1 MDKKNKHNLLVA
13 LFLLLVGSIA
23 VSCSKDDDA
32 TTDNTSN
39 FAPISSKEALKIQ
52 KSLLGKYRSNVYIYN
67 PSTKKNYYSNSKL
80 DLDTLTIY
88 DERRFYYGDLSLSR
102 NTYLQLHDLE
112 KNRMKGTMTKI
123 SSQPDEKISLGLEGI
138 RFTSRNRQD
147 SCIYRFEVSRGV
159 VDYRG
164 PSLKTTVMSSLMTY
178 FNGYGY
184 YNVKTSKLKI
194 YLLPYNSYAIPY
206 YDTFQSVRLPLTG
219 RYLVYELTKV
229 Q

>member
-1 MDKKNKHNLLVA
+1 MDKKNKYNLLVA

-39 FAPISSKEALKIQ
+39 FAPISSEEALKIQ
-52 KSLLGKYRSNVYIYN
+52 NSLPGTYKGNVYIYD

-88 DERRFYYGDLSLSR
+88 GTREFYYGNLALSR
-102 NTYLQLHDLE
+102 NTYLQLHNIE
-112 KNRMKGTMTKI
+112 KNGIKNTITKI
-123 SSQPDEKISLGLEGI
+123 STQPDEKISLGLDGI
-138 RFTSRNRQD
+138 RFTSRNQQD
-147 SCIYRFEVSRGV
+147 SCVYRFEVSRGV
-159 VDYRG
+159 VDFSG

-184 YNVKTSKLKI
+184 YNIKTSKFKI
-194 YLLPYNSYAIPY
+194 YLLPYNSYMEPY
-206 YDTFQSVRLPLTG
+206 FDTFQSLRIPLAG

>member
-1 MDKKNKHNLLVA
+1 MDKKNKYNLLVA
-13 LFLLLVGSIA
+13 LFLLLVDSIA

-32 TTDNTSN
+32 TTNNTSN
-39 FAPISSKEALKIQ
+39 FAPISSEEALKIQ
-52 KSLLGKYRSNVYIYN
+52 RSLRGKYRSNVYIYD
-67 PSTKKNYYSNSKL
+67 PTTKKKYYSNSRF
-80 DLDTLTIY
+80 DLDSIIIGNKKI
-88 DERRFYYGDLSLSR
+88 EYYALLNLSR

-138 RFTSRNRQD
+138 RLTSLNRQD

-164 PSLKTTVMSSLMTY
+164 PSLKTTLMSCLMTY

-184 YNVKTSKLKI
+184 YNVKTSKFKI
-194 YLLPYNSYAIPY
+194 YLRPYNSYMEPY
-206 YDTFQSVRLPLTG
+206 FETFQSLRIPLTG
-219 RYLVYELTKV
+219 NYLVYELTKV

>member
-52 KSLLGKYRSNVYIYN
+52 KSLLGKSRSNVYIYN
-67 PSTKKNYYSNSKL
+67 LSTKKNYYSNSKL

-194 YLLPYNSYAIPY
+194 YLLPYNSYMEPY
-206 YDTFQSVRLPLTG
+206 FDTFQSLRIPLTG
-219 RYLVYELTKV
+219 NYLVCELTRI

>member
-1 MDKKNKHNLLVA
+1 MDKKNKYNLLVA
-13 LFLLLVGSIA
+13 LFLLLVGSFA

-32 TTDNTSN
+32 TTDITST

-52 KSLLGKYRSNVYIYN
+52 KSLRGKYRSNVYIYD
-67 PSTKKNYYSNSKL
+67 PSTKKNYYSNSSF

-88 DERRFYYGDLSLSR
+88 DTRRFYYGNLTLSR
-102 NTYLQLHDLE
+102 NTYLQLHDIE
-112 KNRMKGTMTKI
+112 KNGIKATITEI
-123 SSQPDEKISLGLEGI
+123 STQPDEKITLGLEGI

-147 SCIYRFEVSRGV
+147 SCVYRFEVSRGV
-159 VDYRG
+159 VDFSG

-194 YLLPYNSYAIPY
+194 YLLPYNAYMESYFN
-206 YDTFQSVRLPLTG
+206 TFQSLRLPLTG
-219 RYLVYELTKV
+219 RYLVCELTKI

>member
-1 MDKKNKHNLLVA
+1 MDKKNKYNLLVA

-194 YLLPYNSYAIPY
+194 YLLPYNSYMEPY
-206 YDTFQSVRLPLTG
+206 FDTFQSLRIPLTG
-219 RYLVYELTKV
+219 NYLVCELTRI

>member
-1 MDKKNKHNLLVA
+1 MDKKNKYNLLVA

-39 FAPISSKEALKIQ
+39 FAPISSEEALKIQ
-52 KSLLGKYRSNVYIYN
+52 RSLRGKYRSNVYIYD
-67 PSTKKNYYSNSKL
+67 PTTKKKYYSNSRF
-80 DLDTLTIY
+80 DLDSIII
-88 DERRFYYGDLSLSR
+88 DHKDINYYALLNLSR

-138 RFTSRNRQD
+138 RLTSLNRQD

-164 PSLKTTVMSSLMTY
+164 PSLKTTIMSCLMTY

-184 YNVKTSKLKI
+184 YNVKTSKFKI
-194 YLLPYNSYAIPY
+194 YLRPYNSYMEPY
-206 YDTFQSVRLPLTG
+206 FETFQSLRIPLTG

>member
-194 YLLPYNSYAIPY
+194 YLLPYNSYMEPY
-206 YDTFQSVRLPLTG
+206 FDTFQNLRIPLTG
-219 RYLVYELTKV
+219 NYLVCELTRI

>member
-13 LFLLLVGSIA
+13 LFLLLVGSLA

-52 KSLLGKYRSNVYIYN
+52 KSLLGKYRSNVYIYD
-67 PSTKKNYYSNSKL
+67 PSTKKNYYSNSSF

-88 DERRFYYGDLSLSR
+88 DTRRFYYGNLTLSR
-102 NTYLQLHDLE
+102 NTYLQLHDIE
-112 KNRMKGTMTKI
+112 KNGIKATITEI
-123 SSQPDEKISLGLEGI
+123 STQPDEKITLGLEGI
-138 RFTSRNRQD
+138 RFTSRNQQD

-159 VDYRG
+159 VDFRG

-184 YNVKTSKLKI
+184 YNVKTSKFKI
-194 YLLPYNSYAIPY
+194 YLLPYNSYMEPY
-206 YDTFQSVRLPLTG
+206 FDTFQSLRIPLTG
-219 RYLVYELTKV
+219 NYLICELTKI

>member
-1 MDKKNKHNLLVA
+1 MDKKNKYNLLVA
-13 LFLLLVGSIA
+13 LFLLLVSSIA

-32 TTDNTSN
+32 TTDITST

-52 KSLLGKYRSNVYIYN
+52 KSLRGKYRSNVYIYD
-67 PSTKKNYYSNSKL
+67 PSTKKNYYSNSSF

-88 DERRFYYGDLSLSR
+88 DTRRFYYGNLTLSR
-102 NTYLQLHDLE
+102 NTYLQLHDIE
-112 KNRMKGTMTKI
+112 KNGIKATITEI
-123 SSQPDEKISLGLEGI
+123 STQPDEKITLGLEGI

-147 SCIYRFEVSRGV
+147 SCVYRFEVSRGV

-164 PSLKTTVMSSLMTY
+164 PSLKTTIMSCLKTY

-184 YNVKTSKLKI
+184 YNVKTSKFKI
-194 YLLPYNSYAIPY
+194 YLRPYNSYMEPY
-206 YDTFQSVRLPLTG
+206 FDTFQSLRIPLAG
-219 RYLVYELTKV
+219 NYLVYELTKI

>member
-194 YLLPYNSYAIPY
+194 YLLPYNSYMEPY
-206 YDTFQSVRLPLTG
+206 FDTFQSLRIPLTG
-219 RYLVYELTKV
+219 NYLVCELTRI

>member
-1 MDKKNKHNLLVA
+1 MDKKNKYNLLVA

-32 TTDNTSN
+32 TTNNTSN
-39 FAPISSKEALKIQ
+39 FAPISSEEALKIQ
-52 KSLLGKYRSNVYIYN
+52 RSLRGKYRSNVYIYD
-67 PSTKKNYYSNSKL
+67 PTTKKKYYSNSRF
-80 DLDTLTIY
+80 DLDSIIIGNKKI
-88 DERRFYYGDLSLSR
+88 EYYALLNLSR

-138 RFTSRNRQD
+138 RLTSLNRQD

-164 PSLKTTVMSSLMTY
+164 PSLKTIVMSSLMTY

-184 YNVKTSKLKI
+184 YNVKTSKFKI
-194 YLLPYNSYAIPY
+194 YLLPYNAYMESYFN
-206 YDTFQSVRLPLTG
+206 TFQSLRLPLTG
-219 RYLVYELTKV
+219 NYLVCELTKV

>member
-1 MDKKNKHNLLVA
+1 MDKKNKYNLLVA
-13 LFLLLVGSIA
+13 LFLLLVGSFA

-52 KSLLGKYRSNVYIYN
+52 KSLRGKYRSNVYIYD

-102 NTYLQLHDLE
+102 NTYLQLHDIE

-123 SSQPDEKISLGLEGI
+123 STQPDEKITLGLEGI

-159 VDYRG
+159 VDFRG

-184 YNVKTSKLKI
+184 YNVKTSKFKI
-194 YLLPYNSYAIPY
+194 YLRPYNSYMEPY
-206 YDTFQSVRLPLTG
+206 FETFQSLRIPLAG
-219 RYLVYELTKV
+219 NYLIYELTKI

>member
-32 TTDNTSN
+32 TTDITSN
-39 FAPISSKEALKIQ
+39 FAPISSEEALKIQ
-52 KSLLGKYRSNVYIYN
+52 RSLRGKYRSNVYIYD

-102 NTYLQLHDLE
+102 NTYLQLHNIE
-112 KNRMKGTMTKI
+112 KNGIKATITEI
-123 SSQPDEKISLGLEGI
+123 STQPDEKISLGLEGI
-138 RFTSRNRQD
+138 RFTSRNQQD
-147 SCIYRFEVSRGV
+147 SCVYRFEVSRGV
-159 VDYRG
+159 VEYRG
-164 PSLKTTVMSSLMTY
+164 PSLETTVMSSLMTY

-184 YNVKTSKLKI
+184 YNVKTSKFKI
-194 YLLPYNSYAIPY
+194 YLRPYNSYMKPY
-206 YDTFQSVRLPLTG
+206 FNTFQSLRIPLTG
-219 RYLVYELTKV
+219 NYLICELTKV

>member
-1 MDKKNKHNLLVA
+1 MNKKNKYNLLVA

-32 TTDNTSN
+32 TTDITSN
-39 FAPISSKEALKIQ
+39 FAPISSEEALKIQ
-52 KSLLGKYRSNVYIYN
+52 RSLRGKYRSNVYIYD

-102 NTYLQLHDLE
+102 NTYLQLHNIE
-112 KNRMKGTMTKI
+112 KNGIKATITEI
-123 SSQPDEKISLGLEGI
+123 STQPDEKISLGLEGI
-138 RFTSRNRQD
+138 RFTSRNQQD
-147 SCIYRFEVSRGV
+147 SCVYRFEVSRGV
-159 VDYRG
+159 VEYRG
-164 PSLKTTVMSSLMTY
+164 PSLETTVMSSLMTY

-184 YNVKTSKLKI
+184 YNVKTSKFKI
-194 YLLPYNSYAIPY
+194 YLRPYNSYMKPY
-206 YDTFQSVRLPLTG
+206 FNTFQSLRIPLTG
-219 RYLVYELTKV
+219 NYLICELTKV

>member
-1 MDKKNKHNLLVA
+1 MDKKNKNNLLVA
-13 LFLLLVGSIA
+13 LFLLLVGSFA

-194 YLLPYNSYAIPY
+194 YLLPYNAYMESYFN
-206 YDTFQSVRLPLTG
+206 TFQSLRLPLTG
-219 RYLVYELTKV
+219 RYLVYELTKI

>member
-52 KSLLGKYRSNVYIYN
+52 KSLLGKYRSNVYIYD

-123 SSQPDEKISLGLEGI
+123 STQPDEKITLGLEGI

-159 VDYRG
+159 VDFRG

-184 YNVKTSKLKI
+184 YNVKTSKFKI
-194 YLLPYNSYAIPY
+194 YLRPYNSYMDPY
-206 YDTFQSVRLPLTG
+206 FDTFQSLRIPLAG
-219 RYLVYELTKV
+219 RYLVYELTKI

>member
-138 RFTSRNRQD
+138 RFTSRNQQD

-164 PSLKTTVMSSLMTY
+164 PSLKTIVMSSLMTY

-184 YNVKTSKLKI
+184 YNVKTSKFKI
-194 YLLPYNSYAIPY
+194 YLLPYNAYMESYFN
-206 YDTFQSVRLPLTG
+206 TFQSLRLPLTG

>member
-1 MDKKNKHNLLVA
+1 MDKKNKYNLLVA

-39 FAPISSKEALKIQ
+39 FAPISSEEALKIQ
-52 KSLLGKYRSNVYIYN
+52 NSLPGTYKGNVYIYD
-67 PSTKKNYYSNSKL
+67 PSTKKKYYSNSSL

-88 DERRFYYGDLSLSR
+88 GTREFYYGNLALSR
-102 NTYLQLHDLE
+102 NTYLQLHDIE

-123 SSQPDEKISLGLEGI
+123 STQPDEKITLGLDGI
-138 RFTSRNRQD
+138 RFTSRNQQD
-147 SCIYRFEVSRGV
+147 SCVYRFEVSRGV
-159 VDYRG
+159 VEYRG

-184 YNVKTSKLKI
+184 YNVKTSKFKI
-194 YLLPYNSYAIPY
+194 YLLPYNSYMEPY
-206 YDTFQSVRLPLTG
+206 FDTFQSLRIPLAG
-219 RYLVYELTKV
+219 RYLVYELTKI

>member
-138 RFTSRNRQD
+138 RFTSRNQQD

-194 YLLPYNSYAIPY
+194 YLLPYNSYMEPY
-206 YDTFQSVRLPLTG
+206 FDTFQSLRIPLTG
-219 RYLVYELTKV
+219 NYLVCELTRI

>member
-1 MDKKNKHNLLVA
+1 MDKKNKYNLLVA
-13 LFLLLVGSIA
+13 LFLLLVGSLA

-32 TTDNTSN
+32 TTDITST
-39 FAPISSKEALKIQ
+39 FAPISSEEALKIQ
-52 KSLLGKYRSNVYIYN
+52 NSLPGKYKGNVHVYD
-67 PSTKKNYYSNSKL
+67 PSTKKNYYSNSRL
-80 DLDTLTIY
+80 DLDSLII
-88 DERRFYYGDLSLSR
+88 DHKNINYYALLNLSR

-123 SSQPDEKISLGLEGI
+123 STQPDEKITLGLEGI

-159 VDYRG
+159 VDFRG

-184 YNVKTSKLKI
+184 YNVKTSKFKI
-194 YLLPYNSYAIPY
+194 YLRPYNSYMDPY
-206 YDTFQSVRLPLTG
+206 FDTFQSLRIPLAG
-219 RYLVYELTKV
+219 NYLICELTKI

>member
-184 YNVKTSKLKI
+184 YNVKTSKFKI
-194 YLLPYNSYAIPY
+194 YLLPYNSYMEPY
-206 YDTFQSVRLPLTG
+206 FDTFQSLRIPLTG
-219 RYLVYELTKV
+219 NYLVCELTRI

>member
-1 MDKKNKHNLLVA
+1 MNKKNKYNLLVA

-23 VSCSKDDDA
+23 VSCTKDDDA

-52 KSLLGKYRSNVYIYN
+52 KSLLGKYRSNVYIYD
-67 PSTKKNYYSNSKL
+67 PTTKKKYYSNSSF
-80 DLDTLTIY
+80 DLDSLTI
-88 DERRFYYGDLSLSR
+88 DNESRFYYALLKLSR
-102 NTYLQLHDLE
+102 NTYLQLHNIE
-112 KNRMKGTMTKI
+112 KNGIKNTITEI
-123 SSQPDEKISLGLEGI
+123 STQPDEKISLGLEGI
-138 RFTSRNRQD
+138 RFTSRNQQD
-147 SCIYRFEVSRGV
+147 SCIYRFEVSRGI
-159 VDYRG
+159 VDFIDRG
-164 PSLKTTVMSSLMTY
+164 HKTKKTRLLRTY

-194 YLLPYNSYAIPY
+194 YLLPYNAYAIPY

>member
-1 MDKKNKHNLLVA
+1 MDKKNKYNLLVA
-13 LFLLLVGSIA
+13 LFLLLVGSFA

-52 KSLLGKYRSNVYIYN
+52 KSLLGKYRSNVYIYD

-102 NTYLQLHDLE
+102 NTYLQLHDIE

-123 SSQPDEKISLGLEGI
+123 STQPDEKITLGLEGI

-184 YNVKTSKLKI
+184 YNVKTSKFKI
-194 YLLPYNSYAIPY
+194 YLLPYNSYMEPY
-206 YDTFQSVRLPLTG
+206 FDTFQSLRIPLAG
-219 RYLVYELTKV
+219 RYLVYELTKI

>member
-184 YNVKTSKLKI
+184 YNVKTSKFKI
-194 YLLPYNSYAIPY
+194 YLRPYNSYMEPY
-206 YDTFQSVRLPLTG
+206 FDTFQSLRIPLTG
-219 RYLVYELTKV
+219 NYLVCELTRI